1 MISLHDGQSTISQQN
16 YSTREFNGN
25 FSQWFL
31 LFKGMNYYQEFGV
44 FELTKRQVQNPNH
57 PCSSDTQT
65 HVSKEV
71 HVFVFLR
78 KENNLVSRYLIFH
91 TFDQIAKPIAP
102 LNLVSLA
109 KDRVISP

>member
-1 MISLHDGQSTISQQN
+1 MAI
-16 YSTREFNGN
+16 
-25 FSQWFL
+25 SQWFL

-71 HVFVFLR
+71 HVF
-78 KENNLVSRYLIFH
+78 IF
-91 TFDQIAKPIAP
+91 FEK
-102 LNLVSLA
+102 
-109 KDRVISP
+109 RE